1 MRLLDYYACLDGP
14 DPASGLALVAPDVRF
29 LIALPGQRI
38 LGTSAEDLATYIAG
52 RNAVDR
58 RHEIT
63 HTSTAGPVEFVS
75 ATVTE
80 SGVPTGAFL
89 AAARVNADGL
99 IDRYQVVFDVEFR
112 LVDWPSAD

>member
-14 DPASGLALVAPDVRF
+14 DPASGLALVAPDIQF

-38 LGTSAEDLATYIAG
+38 LGKSAGDLAAYIAG
-52 RNAVDR
+52 RNGVDR

-63 HTSTAGPVEFVS
+63 HTSVDGPVEFVC

-80 SGVPTGAFL
+80 AGTPTGAFF

-99 IDRYQVVFDVEFR
+99 IDRYQVLFDVEFR
-112 LVDWPSAD
+112 MD